1 MNSKLLSKTLCLVV
15 LFGVIILQ
23 SENAM
28 NGSVHNITLEQLAE
42 KCGTI
47 NYELLCTVG
56 ARIPRLFID

>member
-1 MNSKLLSKTLCLVV
+1 MDSFMVDVTNIDNVEV
-15 LFGVIILQ
+15 GDEVAIWDN
-23 SENAM
+23 E
-28 NGSVHNITLEQLAE
+28 NITLEQLAE